1 MLLRNAALGRHWIT
15 TSSLLLSNII
25 LVGESLLVLEGLRHV
40 VGMHIS
46 LLWHAGS
53 VRSWDVLGR
62 LLLGGV
68 NCILIINSILSVASR
83 FRGIQTGL
91 DQVLSFCLRNKRL
104 KLWRSEGIDKT
115 SFGDNEEEDL
125 SSSEDRQFVCLLHDT
140 GLPLGEGNVATRL
153 IRDELDLN
161 LSALASWLIIII
173 VVVVG
178 SGWAL
183 ALDTAIL
190 SRN

>member
-25 LVGESLLVLEGLRHV
+25 LVGESLLMLESLRHV
-40 VGMHIS
+40 VGVHIS

-53 VRSWDVLGR
+53 VGSWDMLGR

-68 NCILIINSILSVASR
+68 NCILIIYSIFSVASR
-83 FRGIQTGL
+83 FRGIQTSLELVSICIVTICGRTYL
-91 DQVLSFCLRNKRL
+91 DQVFSFCLCNKRL

-125 SSSEDRQFVCLLHDT
+125 SSSEDRQFVCLL
-140 GLPLGEGNVATRL
+140 LMNQ
-153 IRDELDLN
+153 
-161 LSALASWLIIII
+161 
-173 VVVVG
+173 
-178 SGWAL
+178 
-183 ALDTAIL
+183 
-190 SRN
+190 

>member
-91 DQVLSFCLRNKRL
+91 ILVSICMISMCERTYLDQVLSFCLRNKRL

-125 SSSEDRQFVCLLHDT
+125 SSSEDRQFVCLL
-140 GLPLGEGNVATRL
+140 LMNQ
-153 IRDELDLN
+153 
-161 LSALASWLIIII
+161 
-173 VVVVG
+173 
-178 SGWAL
+178 
-183 ALDTAIL
+183 
-190 SRN
+190 